1 MLSRWFRKKRN
12 FKIIMIV
19 TAIFVIPGFIIW
31 GVSISGEDKKYLAAK
46 VNKQSIYLNEFYK
59 VLDETK
65 QQYRDI
71 LKENYSKLINET
83 ELEKMVLSRMIQEKL
98 LEQLYKKHHIKV
110 SSSEIMEVIKS
121 EPSFKN
127 EKGQFDE
134 SKFKAYFSRI
144 SPEKTKEIED
154 EIRNSIKYQ
163 KLKQEVLAETT
174 IVVDDAEV
182 KAAMGDKIKQAQF
195 EDVKRYIQA
204 QKEDQYFQNWL
215 EKQREKA
222 KIEVYLNLDQKV
234 NS

>member
-31 GVSISGEDKKYLAAK
+31 GISISGEDKKYLAAK

-98 LEQLYKKHHIKV
+98 LEQ
-110 SSSEIMEVIKS
+110 
-121 EPSFKN
+121 
-127 EKGQFDE
+127 
-134 SKFKAYFSRI
+134 
-144 SPEKTKEIED
+144 
-154 EIRNSIKYQ
+154 
-163 KLKQEVLAETT
+163 
-174 IVVDDAEV
+174 
-182 KAAMGDKIKQAQF
+182 
-195 EDVKRYIQA
+195 
-204 QKEDQYFQNWL
+204 
-215 EKQREKA
+215 
-222 KIEVYLNLDQKV
+222 
-234 NS
+234 